1 MAKTTEHAAEVLK
14 QIKSEVN
21 EDVIKDYHMPTLCNM
36 ETCQDTG
43 FAVVITLNTKYG
55 YTDAVLN
62 DWKTRL
68 EANEY
73 VINVKRSQLQVKF
86 NVRYDS

>member
-1 MAKTTEHAAEVLK
+1 MAKTIEHATEVLK

-36 ETCQDTG
+36 EAGQDTG
-43 FAVVITLNTKYG
+43 FAIVITLNTKYG
-55 YTDAVLN
+55 YTDTVLN

-68 EANEY
+68 EADEY
-73 VINVKRSQLQVKF
+73 VIYVKRGQLQVKF
-86 NVRYDS
+86 M

>member
-1 MAKTTEHAAEVLK
+1 MAKTTEHAAEVLE
-14 QIKSEVN
+14 QIKSEVD
-21 EDVIKDYHMPTLCNM
+21 EDAIKDYDTATLCNIK
-36 ETCQDTG
+36 TGQDTG
-43 FAVVITLNTKYG
+43 FAIIITLNTKYG

-68 EANEY
+68 EADDY
-73 VINVKRSQLQVKF
+73 VISVKRRQFQVKF

>member
-1 MAKTTEHAAEVLK
+1 MAKTIDHAAEVLK

-21 EDVIKDYHMPTLCNM
+21 EDVIKDYHMPSLCNM
-36 ETCQDTG
+36 ETGQDTG
-43 FAVVITLNTKYG
+43 FAIVITLNTKYG
-55 YTDAVLN
+55 YTDTVLN

-68 EANEY
+68 EADEY
-73 VINVKRSQLQVKF
+73 VINFKGRQLQVKF

>member
-14 QIKSEVN
+14 QIKTELN
-21 EDVIKDYHMPTLCNM
+21 EDVIKDYEMPTLCNM
-36 ETCQDTG
+36 DTGQDTG

-68 EANEY
+68 EADEY
-73 VINVKRSQLQVKF
+73 VINVKRSQLRVKF
-86 NVRYDS
+86 NVRYNS